1 MFNLIIY
8 DLDGTILDTIYDIH
22 NSLVETLTYFKFPTF
37 NIDTTKSFVGDGF
50 KILLE
55 RSVGKE
61 NFKQEHESFF
71 REVYTKN
78 QTKNTNPFDKID
90 YILELQKKAG
100 KKLVILSNKAYKNT
114 DYLVKYF
121 SLDNY
126 FDAWYGG
133 DSFPEKKPS
142 PTPVYEILKLFGIK
156 KENSLLIGDNY
167 TDIEAGHF
175 AGISTC
181 FCKYGY
187 GKLSHVVPDFTVKS
201 IKELK
206 NF

>member
-8 DLDGTILDTIYDIH
+8 DLDGTILDTICDIH
-22 NSLVETLTYFKFPTF
+22 NSLMETLSFFRFPTF
-37 NIDTTKSFVGDGF
+37 DINTTKSFVGDGF
-50 KILLE
+50 RALLE
-55 RSVGKE
+55 RAFGKE
-61 NFKQEHESFF
+61 NFKDEYEYFF

-78 QTKNTNPFDKID
+78 QTKNTKLFEKINHV
-90 YILELQKKAG
+90 LELQKRSG

-126 FDAWYGG
+126 FDGWYGG
-133 DSFPEKKPS
+133 DSFTEKKPS
-142 PTPVYEILKLFGIK
+142 AIPVYEILKLFSIK
-156 KENSLLIGDNY
+156 KENSLLVGDNY

-181 FCKYGY
+181 FCEYGY
-187 GKLSHVVPDFTVKS
+187 GRLSQVLPDFTARCVE
-201 IKELK
+201 ELK
-206 NF
+206 QF